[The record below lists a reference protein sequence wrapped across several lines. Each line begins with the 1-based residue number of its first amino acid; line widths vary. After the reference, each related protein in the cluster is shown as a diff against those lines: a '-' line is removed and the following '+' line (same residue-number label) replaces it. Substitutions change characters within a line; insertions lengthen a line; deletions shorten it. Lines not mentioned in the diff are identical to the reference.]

1 MQVIFNQIWAR
12 CCKHDTRGRA
22 IIVIP
27 LVSYLLV
34 EILVPYLS
42 EVSAKQCQSLLF
54 VPLLA
59 VAYLLGLK
67 NASCGKTSVRRSKL
81 GAGKDVFQTTGVP
94 FETEHQGAKQI
105 SQRYPLRQNRAASL
119 GGAFRSSAGMGN
131 PVENEDVKNRI
142 SLWKSTEQVEADALL
157 LERAQQDG
165 VEHDVSSYLTV
176 MSACNRTGN
185 VDVALMLLNQL
196 MDKGVDYDFRAMNL
210 NVRTRF
216 FKLVSE
222 NADEK
227 YLRENGLKLLETIQA
242 HGMMPP
248 NLVQNRVIC
257 AWRSKLPKHVL
268 EFFAKMREDGVA
280 LSSTAYRCLMAAHER
295 TEPHRTLELYDE
307 MASRGLKL
315 DRVSFNATLCAY
327 SHLQMTQE
335 ALHLFEQMPRLG
347 LVPNGK
353 TYGALIRACAATS
366 RPKEAVELFESM
378 RGERLEPN
386 RFAYNDAIHCCIKI
400 RKLGKAI
407 TLYKDMVQSNVPPCN
422 ATYQLLAKACEKRGW
437 VELSRQITEDF
448 ERAQKSE
455 TLLAASSEASTEYRD
470 GDLESE

>member
-1 MQVIFNQIWAR
+1 MQLIFNQVSAC
-12 CCKHDTRGRA
+12 CCKHDARGRLIIA
-22 IIVIP
+22 ISV
-27 LVSYLLV
+27 VSSYLLG
-34 EILVPYLS
+34 EILIPHLS
-42 EVSAKQCQSLLF
+42 EASAEQWQSLLC

-59 VAYLLGLK
+59 AAYLLGMK
-67 NASCGKTSVRRSKL
+67 SASGGRTSVRKSKL
-81 GAGKDVFQTTGVP
+81 GAGKDVLQTEGLA
-94 FETEHQGAKQI
+94 FAGEHQAAKQTA
-105 SQRYPLRQNRAASL
+105 QRYPLRQNRAASL
-119 GGAFRSSAGMGN
+119 DGAFRSSTGMGS
-131 PVENEDVKNRI
+131 PVEKEDVNKRIDWLKN
-142 SLWKSTEQVEADALL
+142 TAHVESDTLL

-165 VEHDVSSYLTV
+165 LEHDASSYLTV

-185 VDVALMLLNQL
+185 VDVALMLMNQL
-196 MDKGVDYDFRAMNL
+196 MDKGVDYDYSAMSL

-257 AWRSKLPKHVL
+257 AWRSKLPKHML

-280 LSSTAYRCLMAAHER
+280 LSSTAYRCIMAAHER
-295 TEPHRTLELYDE
+295 AEPHRTLELYDE
-307 MASRGLKL
+307 MANRGLKL

-335 ALHLFEQMPRLG
+335 ALQLFEQMPHHG
-347 LVPNGK
+347 LAPNGK
-353 TYGALIRACAATS
+353 TYGALIRVCAATS
-366 RPKEAVELFESM
+366 KPKEAVDLFESM
-378 RGERLEPN
+378 RGEGLEPN
-386 RFAYNDAIHCCIKI
+386 RFAYNDAIHCCVKI
-400 RKLGKAI
+400 RKLGKAMQ
-407 TLYKDMVQSNVPPCN
+407 LYKDMVQSNVPPCN
-422 ATYQLLAKACEKRGW
+422 ATYHLLAKSCEKRGW

-448 ERAQKSE
+448 ERAQKGE
-455 TLLAASSEASTEYRD
+455 ALRTASEASTEYRD